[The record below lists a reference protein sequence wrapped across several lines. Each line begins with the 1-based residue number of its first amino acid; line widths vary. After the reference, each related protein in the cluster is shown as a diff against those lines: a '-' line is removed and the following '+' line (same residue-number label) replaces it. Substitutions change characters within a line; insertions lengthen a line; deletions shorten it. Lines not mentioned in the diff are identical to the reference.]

1 MAEVRNNAALRWLVE
16 MGADEAIG
24 ETAIDRFVAVPTAPA
39 PLVTGQAST
48 TGAPQPIRRAPPS
61 REPTPAISPPAIS
74 PAAAAAVASARE
86 LAATAKSVAE
96 LEAAVAK
103 FDGCALKSTATR
115 LVFGDGNPQAR
126 IMFVGEA
133 PGADEDR
140 QGKPFVGVSGQLL
153 DRMLGWI
160 GLDRTK
166 VYVTNILFWR
176 PPGNRQP
183 TTAEIAACLPFVER
197 HIELVA
203 PEILVLVGGTAAKTL
218 LNTTEGIIKLRGRW
232 FEYMRPGLAA
242 PIPTIPTFHP
252 AYLLRTP
259 SQKRG
264 SWKDLLAIKRRCQ
277 IDEKGHK
284 G

>member
-1 MAEVRNNAALRWLVE
+1 MSNLATLRWLVE

-24 ETAIDRFVAVPTAPA
+24 ESPVDRFALPRAPATAPVATSA
-39 PLVTGQAST
+39 PATE
-48 TGAPQPIRRAPPS
+48 IRRPA
-61 REPTPAISPPAIS
+61 PTPAAPPGPTPSAPT
-74 PAAAAAVASARE
+74 PAANIAMTTAAASARA
-86 LAATAKSVAE
+86 LAATATTVAE
-96 LEAAVAK
+96 LEAAVAG
-103 FDGCALKSTATR
+103 FDGCALKATATR
-115 LVFGDGNPQAR
+115 LVFADGNPKAR
-126 IMFVGEA
+126 IMLIGEA

-166 VYVTNILFWR
+166 AYVTNILFWR

-203 PEILVLVGGTAAKTL
+203 PEILVLVGGASAKAL
-218 LNTTEGIIKLRGRW
+218 LNTQEGIMKLRGRW
-232 FEYMRPGLAA
+232 FEFARPGLAR
-242 PIPTIPTFHP
+242 PIPAIATFHP

-259 SQKRG
+259 GQKRQA
-264 SWKDLLAIKRRCQ
+264 WRDLLAIKRRLA
-277 IDEKGHK
+277 GA
-284 G
+284 